1 MNVVHIDRELIT
13 GNWYTP
19 ITRFR
24 NIYYEA
30 VERFSRDII
39 EHYTREN
46 IDYDL
51 YLERTMANVQPN
63 IISIN
68 KKYNK
73 PNNLIKYKILREI
86 KSKCSCSICYEE
98 YKPNDSLYVLECG
111 HDFCCKCLDEWIK
124 SKNPYI
130 TNFDLFYYGRSNTY
144 NQASN
149 QIDYSK
155 HECPYCRQ
163 NIKNNTIFNTGL
175 IELNLRYNFI
185 RDIIKLNKYQDD
197 INEYLINVS
206 KEYLIKLYL
215 LEYIVAELKNNF
227 DINDFTTKKKKDKI
241 KKTNL
246 EKFNI
251 KLEINSI
258 IHMQQKIY
266 TIKKIFNK

>member
-1 MNVVHIDRELIT
+1 MNVVHIDRELII
-13 GNWYTP
+13 GNWYTA

-24 NIYYEA
+24 NINYEA

-39 EHYTREN
+39 ERNTREN

-51 YLERTMANVQPN
+51 YSERTMTNIQPN
-63 IISIN
+63 IISID
-68 KKYNK
+68 KEYNK

-98 YKPNDSLYVLECG
+98 YKQNDSLYVLECG

-130 TNFDLFYYGRSNTY
+130 TNQNEFYEHFITW
-144 NQASN
+144 NQVLE

-163 NIKNNTIFNTGL
+163 SIKNNTIFNTGL

-185 RDIIKLNKYQDD
+185 RDIIKLNKYQDYR
-197 INEYLINVS
+197 NEYLINVS

-215 LEYIVAELKNNF
+215 LEFIVAELKNNF

-266 TIKKIFNK
+266 TIKKLFN